1 MREPK
6 FKILQNLPGDKKI
19 WYLAML
25 LAIISILAVFSSVS
39 SLAVKNHGGNPM
51 VQFSKHIFML
61 GLGFGVMV
69 FTSKVKV
76 KFIEVF
82 ARLAFIPCVGLLLF
96 TLLYG
101 VNINSASRW
110 ISIPIIGINFQ
121 SSDLAK
127 VVLVIFVARF
137 LALKKDYIKN
147 SNEVLFPIGWRILLI
162 VGLILP
168 ANFSTAAMLFV
179 VALSILFFAKVPVK
193 QLAVSLVVLIGLG
206 YGTLKLGSM
215 NESVNNSLPRL
226 KTWVSRIENFTD
238 GGSDSQKSYQSDHA
252 KIAIATGGVIPKGPG
267 NGVSRNFLPHPY
279 SDMIYAFIIEEYG
292 AIIGGLLI
300 ILCYL
305 GILYRCMIIASH
317 TAEPFVAYTALGLGI
332 LICMQAFIN
341 MGVSVGLFPVT
352 GQPLPLVS
360 LGGTST
366 IITCFVFGVLISL
379 SKHQLKEKEAKSAK
393 A

>member
-19 WYLAML
+19 WYFAML
-25 LAIISILAVFSSVS
+25 LAVISILAVFSSVS
-39 SLAVKNHGGNPM
+39 SLAVKNNGGNPM

-61 GLGFGVMV
+61 GLGFGVMI

-82 ARLAFIPCVGLLLF
+82 ARLAFLPCIGLLLF

-101 VNINSASRW
+101 ANINNASRW
-110 ISIPIIGINFQ
+110 IEIPFIGINFQ

-127 VVLVIFVARF
+127 VVLVIFVSRF
-137 LALKKDYIKN
+137 LALKKDVIGN
-147 SNEVLFPIGWRILLI
+147 RNEVLFPIGWRIILI

-179 VALSILFFAKVPVK
+179 VALSILFFAKVPIK
-193 QLAVSLVVLIGLG
+193 QLAIALIILVGAG
-206 YGTLKLGSM
+206 YGALKLGSL
-215 NESVNNSLPRL
+215 SDGLPRM
-226 KTWVSRIENFTD
+226 KTWVSRIENFSD
-238 GGSDSQKSYQSDHA
+238 GGADAQKSYQSDHA
-252 KIAIATGGVIPKGPG
+252 KIAIATGGIIPKGPG

-317 TAEPFVAYTALGLGI
+317 TSEPFVAYTALGLGI

-366 IITCFVFGVLISL
+366 IITCFIFGVLISL
-379 SKHQLKEKEAKSAK
+379 SKHQLKEKEVASAK

>member
-1 MREPK
+1 
-6 FKILQNLPGDKKI
+6 
-19 WYLAML
+19 
-25 LAIISILAVFSSVS
+25 
-39 SLAVKNHGGNPM
+39 M

-61 GLGFGVMV
+61 GLGFGVMI
-69 FTSKVKV
+69 FTAKVKV

-110 ISIPIIGINFQ
+110 ISIPFIGINFQ

-193 QLAVSLVVLIGLG
+193 QLAISLVVLVSVG

-252 KIAIATGGVIPKGPG
+252 KIAIATGGIIPKGPG

-305 GILYRCMIIASH
+305 GILYRCMIIASN
-317 TAEPFVAYTALGLGI
+317 TSEPFVAYTALGLGI

-379 SKHQLKEKEAKSAK
+379 SKHQLKEKEVQSAK

>member
-19 WYLAML
+19 WYFAML
-25 LAIISILAVFSSVS
+25 LAVISILAVFSSVS
-39 SLAVKNHGGNPM
+39 SLAVKNNGGNPM

-82 ARLAFIPCVGLLLF
+82 ARLAFFPCIGLLAF

-101 VNINSASRW
+101 ANINNASRW
-110 ISIPIIGINFQ
+110 IEIPFIGINFQ

-127 VVLVIFVARF
+127 VVLVIFVSRF
-137 LALKKDYIKN
+137 LALKKDVIGN
-147 SNEVLFPIGWRILLI
+147 RNEVLFPIGWRILVI

-168 ANFSTAAMLFV
+168 ANFSTAVMLFA
-179 VALSILFFAKVPVK
+179 VAMSLLFFAKVPIK
-193 QLAVSLVVLIGLG
+193 QLALALIILVGAG
-206 YGTLKLGSM
+206 YGALKLGSL
-215 NESVNNSLPRL
+215 SDSLPRM
-226 KTWVSRIENFTD
+226 KTWVSRIENFSD
-238 GGSDSQKSYQSDHA
+238 GGADTQKSYQSDHA
-252 KIAIATGGVIPKGPG
+252 KIAIATGGIIPKGPG

-317 TAEPFVAYTALGLGI
+317 TSEPFVAYTALGLGI

-366 IITCFVFGVLISL
+366 IITCFIFGVLISL
-379 SKHQLKEKEAKSAK
+379 SKHQLKEKEVAVAK

>member
-1 MREPK
+1 VREPK

-19 WYLAML
+19 WYLAIL

-61 GLGFGVMV
+61 VLGFGVMV

-110 ISIPIIGINFQ
+110 ISIPFIGINFQ

-137 LALKKDYIKN
+137 LALKKDHIENK
-147 SNEVLFPIGWRILLI
+147 NEVLFPIGWRILLI

-179 VALSILFFAKVPVK
+179 VAVSILFFAKVPVK
-193 QLAVSLVVLIGLG
+193 QLGISLVLMVAVG
-206 YGTLKLGSM
+206 YGTLKLGSL
-215 NESVNNSLPRL
+215 NDSLPRL
-226 KTWVSRIENFTD
+226 KTWVSRIENFSD
-238 GGSDSQKSYQSDHA
+238 GGADSQKSYQSDHA
-252 KIAIATGGVIPKGPG
+252 KIAIASGGIVPKGPG

-292 AIIGGLLI
+292 AIIGGLFI

-305 GILYRCMIIASH
+305 GILHRCMVIAGNTS
-317 TAEPFVAYTALGLGI
+317 EPFVAYTALGLGI

-379 SKHQLKEKEAKSAK
+379 SKHQLKEKEAQVAK
-393 A
+393 AK